1 MIRLDTNVLDRY
13 VTQDD
18 PEQSRIAT
26 REIETSDE
34 SFFIT
39 ATGLCELVWV
49 LETAYGFNRSAISHT
64 LSVILQT
71 RQFVF
76 DDKLSLENALDEY
89 QHEKGDFS
97 DDVLG
102 HKSKLAGCDRTL
114 TFDRALKNHALF
126 ELL

>member
-1 MIRLDTNVLDRY
+1 MIGLDTNVLVRY
-13 VTQDD
+13 LTQDD

-76 DDKLSLENALDEY
+76 DDKLPLENALDEY

-97 DDVLG
+97 DYVLG
-102 HKSKLAGCDRTL
+102 HKSKLAGCDKTL